1 MIDDAI
7 VVRENILRWVHK
19 GYSPK
24 RAASIGTMEVVLPVL
39 ATGATILC
47 VFMPVAYASGIIG
60 RFFREFG
67 LTGRTL
73 AVALGDRKGTPLQET
88 PTLRLNAHRHGP
100 TCEKRDC
107 TL

>member
-67 LTGRTL
+67 LTVSIAILVSTFEALTL
-73 AVALGDRKGTPLQET
+73 APMLSAFFFRAMLMEIK
-88 PTLRLNAHRHGP
+88 
-100 TCEKRDC
+100 
-107 TL
+107 